1 MDVMS
6 LDTNI
11 QQNKGLLKL
20 SVTKHMKTS
29 TKTTHSYTLLAGN
42 AKSSKKIASTSMEST
57 TYKTM
62 ELQWA
67 QRQQF

>member
-1 MDVMS
+1 MS

-11 QQNKGLLKL
+11 PQNEGMLKL
-20 SVTKHMKTS
+20 SVTKHMKIS

-42 AKSSKKIASTSMEST
+42 APQRKFLLLQWKALPTKP
-57 TYKTM
+57 
-62 ELQWA
+62 LQWA